1 MRCPRPGGA
10 DPEPAGS
17 VPTHGHRGS
26 LPVVVVSVRE
36 IEQRT
41 KLDLMPELPT
51 AEQDRLETKEAAM
64 W

>member
-1 MRCPRPGGA
+1 M
-10 DPEPAGS
+10 
-17 VPTHGHRGS
+17 
-26 LPVVVVSVRE
+26 VVVSVRE